1 MPGPGISG
9 WSTSSSVLHA
19 ANRSSLLYQ
28 WHFWTA
34 ASNVFQVI
42 IVKEENCSICTVP
55 PRGQGKYQQ
64 AQNLKITKNTWAGL
78 IQVIFYLRWKKYGK
92 LSTVNEPSWPSV
104 NWYKSVLSRKKND
117 SMQWVMLSGKYW
129 DVLEIVCCPKNSDL
143 GTHVKLVLVEWA
155 NETLGS

>member
-104 NWYKSVLSRKKND
+104 NWYKSVLSRKKKMTLCSGWCFLVNIG
-117 SMQWVMLSGKYW
+117 MFLKLSAAPKTQI
-129 DVLEIVCCPKNSDL
+129 LEHILN
-143 GTHVKLVLVEWA
+143 
-155 NETLGS
+155 